1 MKSFFRQIKNQGF
14 SLIEIMMAVGLVG
27 VASVAFMTLTDNTSK
42 DANWADMNLVKAE
55 FVSSFERFLNS
66 SRACKDLK
74 NDENDY
80 STTVDLKFEGWKVAG
95 VEGNPSL
102 GMTAG
107 RQFKYFTVTE
117 ISSKPVT
124 FGATEQNIVY
134 VKGNPGI
141 KTYLEIVM
149 RLKTKANLKKSDLN
163 ASDRIYTY
171 TFKVPVIINSSTNKV
186 MDCFENQ
193 TFKNSCQAMLGSS
206 DDGICTKKGNCIV
219 DNSFVIYDD
228 TEIPSK
234 TPFMPWMSSFQ
245 KFPMSTNPDL
255 KCKPGFKAYSTGG
268 ESSPPYTLPS
278 GCKGCPDGKDTAVAV
293 IYTCMKCTPAS
304 SGGSPSGT
312 YGGFLIGGSAG
323 GGNVWY
329 GTDSGSGS
337 GSGP

>member
-66 SRACKDLK
+66 SRACKDLN
-74 NDENDY
+74 NDQNDY
-80 STTVDLKFEGWKVAG
+80 STTVDLKFKGWKVAG
-95 VEGNPSL
+95 VEGNPTL
-102 GMTAG
+102 PMTAG
-107 RQFKYFTVTE
+107 RMFKYFTVTE

-124 FGATEQNIVY
+124 FGDTKQNIVY

-163 ASDRIYTY
+163 ASDRVFTY

-193 TFKNSCQAMLGSS
+193 TFKNSCDAIGGDVSAN
-206 DDGICTKKGNCIV
+206 CKRVGNCV
-219 DNSFVIYDD
+219 VANSFVV
-228 TEIPSK
+228 PSSYHN
-234 TPFMPWMSSFQ
+234 SSFVSQ
-245 KFPMSTNPDL
+245 FETTPNNCPPDFE
-255 KCKPGFKAYSTGG
+255 PYATSASGTTYPV
-268 ESSPPYTLPS
+268 PPDPS
-278 GCKGCPDGKDTAVAV
+278 CKGCASGENTSVTV
-293 IYTCMKCTPAS
+293 VYTCMKCEPVTTGGGGVN
-304 SGGSPSGT
+304 SGFG
-312 YGGFLIGGSAG
+312 LIGGAG